1 MSILHELER
10 LRKPLFS
17 KTSRYFRGFI
27 TIMAFSD
34 SGSVRRFQFQ
44 KRLLFLVGVFLLAAI
59 LGSSLTFIQSL
70 RGHYNAVR
78 LAFLE
83 RENKA
88 LTTLLEGQAE
98 QLEKLR
104 AELGRLKEFE
114 QNIRAISG
122 LNSPGEPIV
131 GTGDGGERSVI
142 LLERRRK

>member
-1 MSILHELER
+1 
-10 LRKPLFS
+10 
-17 KTSRYFRGFI
+17 
-27 TIMAFSD
+27 MAFSD
-34 SGSVRRFQFQ
+34 SGPVRRFQFQ

-88 LTTLLEGQAE
+88 LISLLEGQAE